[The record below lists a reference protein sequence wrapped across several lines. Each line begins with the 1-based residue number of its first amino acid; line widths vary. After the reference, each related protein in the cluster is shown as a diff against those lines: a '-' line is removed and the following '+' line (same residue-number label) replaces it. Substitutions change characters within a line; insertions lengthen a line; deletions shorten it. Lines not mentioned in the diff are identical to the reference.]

1 MSRRRPSEH
10 SFHASRA
17 ARAAQPLQGSPARSW
32 PALALAAGVGLI
44 VLTVFWPALS
54 SRAFYLDDK
63 EYLLE
68 NALVQRPGWESARRF
83 FSEVLE
89 PSTVAGYYQPLAMV
103 SLMLDAAT
111 AGPAAGQTESEWLRP
126 FRRTSLLLHVL
137 NAASL
142 ALLLAMLLRAIWPAA
157 AAGLLWGLHPL
168 TVEPVPW
175 IAERKTLLAT
185 FFVLW
190 ALILYMRYARVACP
204 ADARREPAKGGAPEI
219 ARSQRQ
225 ALYRWAA
232 YSGVLLLYVSA
243 LLSKPSA
250 LPLPLLL
257 LILDYWPLRR
267 LSWRTLLEKLPLL
280 VIAGLAAGLA
290 FVSQARTGAVALP
303 WQQEAGRAALV
314 VCHNI
319 VFYLEKVLWP
329 AGLSPLYVAT
339 EPLSLSQPAVLA
351 GIFGTVVLA
360 GAIVISLRWTRVVA
374 AGLGFF
380 LVAVFPTLGVVA
392 VHGAIAADRHMYLP
406 LVGLAL
412 LAAWGLARL
421 FEWLRQSNK
430 PARLRA
436 ALVAAILA
444 VCAAE
449 ALATRTYLG
458 YWRDSESLHRRAM
471 TISPRAVQPHWHLAY
486 LLRRE
491 GRLDEALEE
500 YRAAVELAPNVARLR
515 HDFGSAL
522 AARGDTA
529 GAVAQY
535 RKALELDDTLV
546 LTHNSLALALTDQG
560 RFTEAFAHFEAALR
574 FQPGLALTLNNYGVA
589 LEKAGRL
596 GEAMAQYR
604 AAVQAQPDFALAHS
618 NLGEALSK
626 TGQPDEALRE
636 LRTAVQCAP
645 GDVRLRLRLAMQ
657 LERQN
662 LVEQAASEYRTI
674 LRLEPGHAEAR
685 ARLAA
690 LGN

>member
-1 MSRRRPSEH
+1 MPRRRLSEH
-10 SFHASRA
+10 SAHAPRTP
-17 ARAAQPLQGSPARSW
+17 RPAQPLRRTPARNW
-32 PALALAAGVGLI
+32 PALGLAAAVGLI

-103 SLMLDAAT
+103 SLMLDAAA

-126 FRRTSLLLHVL
+126 FRRTSLLLHAL

-142 ALLLAMLLRAIWPAA
+142 VLLLAMLLRTIWPAA

-190 ALILYMRYARVACP
+190 ALILYVRYARVACP
-204 ADARREPAKGGAPEI
+204 AHARREPASRDKGRLPHG
-219 ARSQRQ
+219 
-225 ALYRWAA
+225 WAA
-232 YSGVLLLYVSA
+232 YFGVLLLYVLA

-280 VIAGLAAGLA
+280 VIAGLAGGLA
-290 FVSQARTGAVALP
+290 FASQARTGAVALP

-329 AGLSPLYVAT
+329 VGLSPLYVAS

-421 FEWLRQSNK
+421 FERLRHSNK

-436 ALVAAILA
+436 ALLAAILA

-449 ALATRTYLG
+449 ALTTRTYLG

-500 YRAAVELAPNVARLR
+500 YRAAVELAPSVARLR

-546 LTHNSLALALTDQG
+546 LTHNALGLALTDQG
-560 RFTEAFAHFEAALR
+560 QFTEAFAHFEAALR
-574 FQPGLALTLNNYGVA
+574 VQPGLALTLNNYGVA
-589 LEKAGRL
+589 LEMAGRL
-596 GEAMAQYR
+596 GEAMAQYQ

-636 LRTAVQCAP
+636 LRAAVQCAP
-645 GDVRLRLRLAMQ
+645 GDARLRLRLAMQ

-662 LVEQAASEYRTI
+662 LFEQAAAEYRTI
-674 LRLEPGHAEAR
+674 LQLEPGHAQAR